1 MIFGSGAG
9 ENTRFAWNSK
19 NPKLERFFSGKYPA
33 YLHCQLRICFKDDQ
47 YTNSAN
53 VNDTI
58 LCPEICDRG
67 DLDPN
72 HPTLNGRPDSK
83 WFENIGYNPLTL
95 HTIGGPY
102 FLSSTHAVDL
112 TRIREV
118 KESFGT
124 NRKSSFVVVGYSI
137 QLMLYGIRNESMA
150 HTVWHISSVT
160 YVTYVTYDMS
170 IFAIL
175 RIQNI
180 WPPIRIT

>member
-1 MIFGSGAG
+1 MKTSKSCTTDELNTVIFGSGAG

-72 HPTLNGRPDSK
+72 YPTLNGKPDSK

-124 NRKSSFVVVGYSI
+124 NRKSSFVVVSDSI
-137 QLMLYGIRNESMA
+137 QLMLNGVRNE
-150 HTVWHISSVT
+150 
-160 YVTYVTYDMS
+160 DM
-170 IFAIL
+170 
-175 RIQNI
+175 
-180 WPPIRIT
+180 